1 MIVSVPS
8 LSNGPS
14 RVSSRNGEEEAEA
27 TTVAAVAGAAAPSA
41 AAASAANASFMGFMS
56 LALLRS
62 FVAPAF
68 RKNSSGYSVTLRRVG
83 SAEKVLGFVLSS
95 VKWIG

>member
-41 AAASAANASFMGFMS
+41 AAASAANASFMS
-56 LALLRS
+56 LSLLRS

-83 SAEKVLGFVLSS
+83 SAE
-95 VKWIG
+95 